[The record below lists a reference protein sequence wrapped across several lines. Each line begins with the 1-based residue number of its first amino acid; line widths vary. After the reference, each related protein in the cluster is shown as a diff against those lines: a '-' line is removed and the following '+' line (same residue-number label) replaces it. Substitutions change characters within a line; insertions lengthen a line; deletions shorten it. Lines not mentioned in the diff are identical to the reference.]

1 MWPMVN
7 VADGQFGRASVDLG
21 YSSPPLAPARSG
33 RSSGFGNRPG
43 TGAGAGAGAGRGGAV
58 KQD

>member
-1 MWPMVN
+1 MLPMAN

-33 RSSGFGNRPG
+33 RSSGFGTRLG
-43 TGAGAGAGAGRGGAV
+43 TGGGAGRGG
-58 KQD
+58 KTRLMEFGP